1 MIDEKISGKVK
12 LSATSNVNLLLLCL
26 YKLMF
31 LRVGFIFTEH
41 ESICIKIPCR
51 TEHTPAVVRFGWLS
65 S

>member
-12 LSATSNVNLLLLCL
+12 LSATSKSFLALSLQ
-26 YKLMF
+26 MF
-31 LRVGFIFTEH
+31 LRVDFIFTEH

-51 TEHTPAVVRFGWLS
+51 IEHTPVVVRFGWLS